1 MSVSLKDKGK
11 IITIKKN
18 NVIYKGYILKVT
30 DNEDN
35 QEVIIK
41 LLDNGYN
48 IGVVIDKETTIE
60 IGSEKKSFGKK
71 HKIHLKQNDALPHVC
86 LISTGGTIGTHVDY
100 KTGGVNMSRTPEEI
114 LSTVPELLDVINIKK
129 IESVAMKGSEDLS
142 YKDWQNIAKVV
153 YAQLIDPDIK
163 GIIISHG
170 TDTLTWT
177 GTALSFM
184 IENIN
189 KPVLLVGA
197 QRSPDRAS
205 FDGAMNL
212 ICAAQF
218 IKEGIAGVYT
228 VMHGS
233 MNDDFCHVIRSTKC
247 RKMHTSRRDAF
258 RAINDFPIAKIYL
271 DGKLEYL
278 KEKNT
283 LKINSKIDPKIDL
296 SFSDSVAIL
305 KAYPNSDP
313 KIIDWYIKKGYKGL
327 IIEGTGLGHCPT
339 GMGGKDKSFDKNKS
353 WIPHIKKATEKGII
367 VIMTTQCLFGRV
379 NGNVYAN
386 LRYVQ
391 DAGGHY
397 LDQHDMLSE
406 VIYIKLSIAIE
417 KFKTKEEIIKYLE
430 KNIAGEISK
439 KEISE
444 SFDF

>member
-1 MSVSLKDKGK
+1 
-11 IITIKKN
+11 
-18 NVIYKGYILKVT
+18 
-30 DNEDN
+30 
-35 QEVIIK
+35 
-41 LLDNGYN
+41 
-48 IGVVIDKETTIE
+48 
-60 IGSEKKSFGKK
+60 
-71 HKIHLKQNDALPHVC
+71 
-86 LISTGGTIGTHVDY
+86 
-100 KTGGVNMSRTPEEI
+100 
-114 LSTVPELLDVINIKK
+114 
-129 IESVAMKGSEDLS
+129 
-142 YKDWQNIAKVV
+142 
-153 YAQLIDPDIK
+153 
-163 GIIISHG
+163 
-170 TDTLTWT
+170 
-177 GTALSFM
+177 
-184 IENIN
+184 
-189 KPVLLVGA
+189 
-197 QRSPDRAS
+197 
-205 FDGAMNL
+205 
-212 ICAAQF
+212 
-218 IKEGIAGVYT
+218 
-228 VMHGS
+228 
-233 MNDDFCHVIRSTKC
+233 
-247 RKMHTSRRDAF
+247 MHTSRRDAF

-271 DGKLEYL
+271 DGKIEYL

-283 LKINSKIDPKIDL
+283 LKINSKTDPKIDL

-353 WIPHIKKATEKGII
+353 WIPHIKKANEKGII

-379 NGNVYAN
+379 NGTVYAN

-397 LDQHDMLSE
+397 LDQHNMLSE